1 MAQRVVFIA
10 ALLLV
15 AESKASDMA
24 DRSTPEAFLS
34 KFVTPNFQSVKHGN
48 RPDALSY
55 QQSPAEHGPVANR
68 EVEQAMQKL
77 AADGNSNLIS
87 LSIFGAGLLSFVTM
101 LGLTLRQRF
110 ASAAD
115 MPLRTALVDNV
126 MEMKAQEPHQVNSSR
141 VGWGQLSS
149 RTARQLTLARAT
161 EGRKAGPIPR
171 NDGLETLPMAKTM
184 VSGTN
189 PEFGG
194 KIFDPL
200 GFATFSE
207 ESLTWFRACELKH
220 SRVAMLASAG
230 WIVNE
235 LHISLPGTI
244 DYETKFSD
252 LAQLG
257 PFDAWE
263 KVPVGG
269 KLQILGWI
277 FCVECA
283 SEMQKPHYLKGG
295 EFVTYDWANLSGNM
309 SDETFKRKQ
318 AAELKNGRLA
328 MIGILSFVAAQNI
341 PGSVPTI
348 PH

>member
-15 AESKASDMA
+15 AESQASDMA
-24 DRSTPEAFLS
+24 DRSAPEGFLS

-48 RPDALSY
+48 RADALEY
-55 QQSPAEHGPVANR
+55 QQSAEVADR
-68 EVEQAMQKL
+68 EVQQAMQNL
-77 AADGNSNLIS
+77 PADGNSNLIS
-87 LSIFGAGLLSFVTM
+87 LSIFSAGLLSFVTM
-101 LGLTLRQRF
+101 LALTLQQRF
-110 ASAAD
+110 ASAPD
-115 MPLRTALVDNV
+115 MTLRTALVENV

-149 RTARQLTLARAT
+149 QTARQLTLACAV
-161 EGRKAGPIPR
+161 EGGRKAGPIPR

-252 LAQLG
+252 LAQLA

-295 EFVTYDWANLSGNM
+295 EFVTYDWANLSKNM

>member
-15 AESKASDMA
+15 AESQASDMA
-24 DRSTPEAFLS
+24 DRSAPEGFLS

-55 QQSPAEHGPVANR
+55 QQSP

-77 AADGNSNLIS
+77 PADGNSNLIS

-110 ASAAD
+110 ASAPD
-115 MPLRTALVDNV
+115 MTLRTALVENV
-126 MEMKAQEPHQVNSSR
+126 MEMKAQEPHQVNR

-149 RTARQLTLARAT
+149 QTARQLTLACAV
-161 EGRKAGPIPR
+161 EGGRKAGPIPR

-295 EFVTYDWANLSGNM
+295 EFVTYDWANLSKNM